1 MEVNQAAQVET
12 EKAMLM
18 EKWHSFSLAPAKVIY
33 ARDGDDVVEEEN
45 VVIEDDVS
53 DDNETINPL
62 ECVVYLSG
70 ERCFAFMPYGHLCAC
85 ATCVK
90 VLLLCPVCRSCNN
103 RRKIFLN

>member
-45 VVIEDDVS
+45 
-53 DDNETINPL
+53 
-62 ECVVYLSG
+62 
-70 ERCFAFMPYGHLCAC
+70 F
-85 ATCVK
+85 
-90 VLLLCPVCRSCNN
+90 LL
-103 RRKIFLN
+103 KMM